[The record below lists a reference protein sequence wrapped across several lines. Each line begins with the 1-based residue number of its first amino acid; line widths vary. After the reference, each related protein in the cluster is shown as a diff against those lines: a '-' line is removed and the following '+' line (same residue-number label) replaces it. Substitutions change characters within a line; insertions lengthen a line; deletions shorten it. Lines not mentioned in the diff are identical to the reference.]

1 MEENLVGASENTT
14 STETNEQTEAV
25 NEVASTEGAT
35 QTEEQSSQDTAAQT
49 DTETSGAESGTEE
62 TPFMTVKYNHEEK
75 ELTQEEAR
83 NWAQKGMHYESLY
96 DKLDFIAAQSDI
108 SVNDLVERM
117 VKSIETEKLEEL
129 RERYGDDEETIN
141 DLMSIYREKQ
151 KKKYDKVISDRKSES
166 EQQTE
171 SNNARIAAEFTALK
185 AEHPELTNFASLPDS
200 VVKAVANGM
209 SLEHAYL
216 KHQDAERRKV
226 AAAQENAQKA
236 SNASTGSMSGEADTK
251 TDAERR
257 YLNALWG

>member
-14 STETNEQTEAV
+14 STETNEQTEV
-25 NEVASTEGAT
+25 VETVESTEET
-35 QTEEQSSQDTAAQT
+35 SSTEEQNNQETTAQT
-49 DTETSGAESGTEE
+49 GTETSGVESGTEE

-108 SVNDLVERM
+108 SVNDLVETM

-151 KKKYDKVISDRKSES
+151 KKKYDKVISERKSAS
-166 EQQTE
+166 EQQIE
-171 SNNARIAAEFTALK
+171 SDNARIAAEFRALK
-185 AEHPELTNFASLPDS
+185 AEHPELTEFSSLPES
-200 VVKAVANGM
+200 VIKAVSNGM